1 MYDVTL
7 KFHVKVPFPKLELI
21 VGIILKLEHPE
32 ILVPFTSNLHSSSC
46 ISNLKWLIGTLYPLS
61 IFMEAFNVILSP
73 LFTLLSSGVMP
84 FSFFRGIS
92 IDEDYIIEQT
102 GAVSDYNKV
111 RDMDDG
117 DVYGWAIDGKD
128 ERRLKYETV
137 YPRSFF
143 KRLKGLLSLQIEI
156 TNPGKVLPSI
166 NLQRL
171 TKENVEL
178 QPKKAELIA
187 MYSYDLNTRYGN
199 YVPKGF
205 IDINRGIANLMENER
220 IRDNIHFSRRFLS
233 D

>member
-1 MYDVTL
+1 MTTNFAPTEIFNRDRLTQRDYDQFYEAIKLTGERVRLLYQT
-7 KFHVKVPFPKLELI
+7 PFYSAYTNGEL
-21 VGIILKLEHPE
+21 
-32 ILVPFTSNLHSSSC
+32 S
-46 ISNLKWLIGTLYPLS
+46 Y
-61 IFMEAFNVILSP
+61 
-73 LFTLLSSGVMP
+73 GVLP